1 LGRVQVA
8 LFGGLINLVAPPR
21 GGWNVTHSRSEGSEN
36 WVEPLDDLG
45 LAPNHHAII
54 MQ

>member
-8 LFGGLINLVAPPR
+8 LFGGLINLVVPR
-21 GGWNVTHSRSEGSEN
+21 GGRNVTHSRSEGSEN

-54 MQ
+54 IQ